1 MFRMLFVRFSA
12 WSGLHHALINLTD
25 LYEALTEWNVDETRR
40 RGLIESRPV
49 HHEFQSYRGLK
60 QRFRGKETA
69 TIIANYEGHCYR
81 CFNEFAHLH
90 AQHTAR
96 YHVPDDSQ

>member
-1 MFRMLFVRFSA
+1 MLFVRFSA